1 MEGQRHT
8 TTVND
13 VTTSPDPR
21 SGRVLRWL
29 VVVGLAVP
37 FVVLLIQQ
45 LTELSDRRL
54 PCCDYSALELGTR
67 AFLRGEQFIGMYSR
81 EGWRHPGPITFVWSS
96 IARLLPG
103 NGFAEHQVAAVAVH
117 VVAMAMVVWAFR
129 KRLTS
134 TGFTV
139 AVVALVAFVWRFDI
153 DHFREPWNPFT
164 AMSWATLAVVLAAGF
179 ATSGGWA
186 WLTGFVVFGSFAV
199 QTHVGTAPVVVIA
212 ALVVV
217 RELRRRWNHE
227 GRRSALARTSMLA
240 LLIWLLPLVDLVRGD
255 GNLFDVATGTDRGWA
270 SGDVWTTVARLV
282 GLGPSAM
289 GRFFGPSSPYIEA
302 GGLGVFE
309 ILMVVVAVSLSW
321 AVWRARRRAPFAFM
335 VTALSWSGI
344 ALTAVLVQTTS
355 GPFYRYLLL
364 PVAGLSA
371 LIWIMGVVVVVETV
385 ASRAPR
391 WVVPGLAASVAV
403 VSGVVTA
410 VGVDSEHLVGRYG
423 DADIDRAVDEVRANC
438 DSLDEDVVVR
448 VSEAGDEIA
457 WTDAMPVIVALDR
470 CTTVTVTGITGFIA
484 GPGFEADDDAE
495 PDYFIEGSGWSA
507 DAPD

>member
-1 MEGQRHT
+1 MSVDDECHDESR
-8 TTVND
+8 
-13 VTTSPDPR
+13 R
-21 SGRVLRWL
+21 SLMWAIAPWL
-29 VVVGLAVP
+29 AIGGLVVP

-45 LTELSDRRL
+45 LTELADRRL

-67 AFLRGEQFIGMYSR
+67 AFLRGEQFTGLYSR

-117 VVAMAMVVWAFR
+117 VSALGGVVWAFR
-129 KRLTS
+129 KRLTA
-134 TGFTV
+134 TGCMV
-139 AVVALVAFVWRFDI
+139 AVAALVAFVWRFDI

-199 QTHVGTAPVVVIA
+199 QTHVGTALVVVIA

-227 GRRSALARTSMLA
+227 GRRSALARTSMFA

-270 SGDVWTTVARLV
+270 SGDLWSTVARLV

-289 GRFFGPSSPYIEA
+289 GRYFGPSSPYIEA
-302 GGLGVFE
+302 GELRVVDL
-309 ILMVVVAVSLSW
+309 LMVVIAVSLSW
-321 AVWRARRRAPFAFM
+321 AVWRARRRAPFAFT
-335 VTALSWSGI
+335 VTALSWAGI

-385 ASRAPR
+385 ASRTPR
-391 WVVPGLAASVAV
+391 WVVPGLAVTIAA
-403 VSGVVTA
+403 VSGIITA
-410 VGVDSEHLVGRYG
+410 VGVGSEHLVGRYG

-438 DSLDEDVVVR
+438 DSLGEDVVVQ
-448 VSEAGDEIA
+448 VSEVGDEIA
-457 WTDAMPVIVALDR
+457 WTFALPVIVALDR
-470 CTTVTVTGITGFIA
+470 CTTVTVTGFTGFIA
-484 GPGFEADDDAE
+484 GPGFEAEDDAE

>member
-1 MEGQRHT
+1 VEGQRHPT
-8 TTVND
+8 TDTD
-13 VTTSPDPR
+13 VMTSPDPR
-21 SGRVLRWL
+21 AGRVLRWL
-29 VVVGLAVP
+29 VLVGLVVP

-67 AFLRGEQFIGMYSR
+67 AFLRGEQLTGMYSR

-96 IARLLPG
+96 MARLLPG

-117 VVAMAMVVWAFR
+117 VSALALVVWAFR

-134 TGFTV
+134 TGFMV
-139 AVVALVAFVWRFDI
+139 AVTALVVFVWRFDI

-179 ATSGGWA
+179 ATSGGWV

-199 QTHVGTAPVVVIA
+199 QTHVGTAPVVVIT

-217 RELRRRWNHE
+217 REVRRRWKHD
-227 GRRSALARTSMLA
+227 GRRSALVRTSMLA

-270 SGDVWTTVARLV
+270 SGDVWNTIVRLM

-302 GGLGVFE
+302 SGLGVFE
-309 ILMVVVAVSLSW
+309 VAMALVASLLSW
-321 AVWRARRRAPFAFM
+321 VVWRARHRTPFAFM

-371 LIWIMGVVVVVETV
+371 LIWIMGVVVVVESV

-391 WVVPGLAASVAV
+391 LVVPMVATSIAV
-403 VSGVVTA
+403 VVGVVAA
-410 VGVDSEHLVGRYG
+410 VGVDSEHLVTRYG
-423 DADIDRAVDEVRANC
+423 DTDIDRAVDAVRQNC
-438 DSLDEDVVVR
+438 ATFDDDLVVR
-448 VSEAGDEIA
+448 VSETGDEIA
-457 WTDAMPVIVALDR
+457 WTEAMPVIVALDR
-470 CTTVTVTGITGFIA
+470 CTTVTVTGISGFIA
-484 GPGFEADDDAE
+484 GPGFEADDDAV
-495 PDYFIEGSGWSA
+495 PNYFIEGTGWSA
-507 DAPD
+507 VTPD